1 MLCVIEAVA
10 VALNEAMTPEFQ
22 VYQQNIL
29 INSRALCAALQAK
42 SYQILTGIS
51 RSLLIFRQELN
62 NLYFLSGI
70 KHI

>member
-22 VYQQNIL
+22 VYQHNIL